1 MQELA
6 SVSSHKA
13 NPTERVG
20 WKKRVG
26 EKFLRVSNFLAI
38 TTVSY
43 VIALIDG
50 LHVFCVCFKR
60 GQCCGEKVNFIYLE
74 PLKEQELSILKTS

>member
-50 LHVFCVCFKR
+50 LHVFLCVLK
-60 GQCCGEKVNFIYLE
+60 GVNVVVR
-74 PLKEQELSILKTS
+74 K

>member
-1 MQELA
+1 MQGLA

-50 LHVFCVCFKR
+50 LHVFLCMF
-60 GQCCGEKVNFIYLE
+60 
-74 PLKEQELSILKTS
+74 